1 MAETKAAAKPV
12 DHDPAQLEKKTATK
26 PAAKKIPKEEIMQKH
41 AQMV

>member
-1 MAETKAAAKPV
+1 MAETKATAKPV
-12 DHDPAQLEKKTATK
+12 EKKAAAK

>member
-1 MAETKAAAKPV
+1 
-12 DHDPAQLEKKTATK
+12 LGKKTATK